1 MGLNDCGGGDYD
13 DDIDDDAD
21 CGGGDN
27 YGDNID
33 VDDKTRP
40 GLQRCSDF
48 SAASVPFLK
57 SEKCEKEPLL
67 RPIKMHNN
75 QYVHFLA
82 RFSLQIPQKQLS
94 KIFCDCGEVKIR
106 I

>member
-75 QYVHFLA
+75 KCVHFLA